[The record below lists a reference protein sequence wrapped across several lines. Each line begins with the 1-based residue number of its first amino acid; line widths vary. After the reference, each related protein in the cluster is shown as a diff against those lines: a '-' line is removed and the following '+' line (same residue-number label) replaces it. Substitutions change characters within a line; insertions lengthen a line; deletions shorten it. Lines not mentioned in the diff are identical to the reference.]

1 MIHNITVCSHDC
13 NLARNTFHP
22 WWIKGAVKSI
32 WSWDGP
38 LLRMVWQQQS
48 ELHFRVKTLCFF
60 DCRYCKAVKST
71 IVTDDDFCDAIF
83 QNVLLNSCIQWRVN
97 LFWCLSVSDKETAF
111 SAQISPSFV
120 VAFIVKI
127 IRYKWL
133 NHNDLSKYNLR
144 RIQAKEWCRWRI
156 FSRL

>member
-1 MIHNITVCSHDC
+1 MIHNIAVCSHDC

-22 WWIKGAVKSI
+22 RWIKGAVKSI

-83 QNVLLNSCIQWRVN
+83 QNVLLNSCIQ
-97 LFWCLSVSDKETAF
+97 
-111 SAQISPSFV
+111 
-120 VAFIVKI
+120 
-127 IRYKWL
+127 
-133 NHNDLSKYNLR
+133 
-144 RIQAKEWCRWRI
+144 
-156 FSRL
+156 